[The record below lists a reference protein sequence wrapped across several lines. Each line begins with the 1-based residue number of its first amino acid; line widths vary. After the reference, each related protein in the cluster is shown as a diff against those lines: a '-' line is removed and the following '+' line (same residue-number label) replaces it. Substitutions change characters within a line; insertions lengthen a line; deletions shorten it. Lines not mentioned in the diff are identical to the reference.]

1 MATLP
6 ALLLVVCGGGL
17 GAGLR
22 FLTGV
27 VLSASIGSPWST
39 MLVNLAGSFLIG
51 LLAGTQVGSEWYES
65 FGKHFLVTGVLGGFT
80 TYSAFALDSVQLLA
94 EGRLFL
100 GLVYAVGT
108 AVGCIVA
115 AWLGLR
121 LGS

>member
-1 MATLP
+1 MMATLP

-80 TYSAFALDSVQLLA
+80 SVQLLA